1 MCFYPCKANTNYRKT
16 QMIVDINGGA
26 WEALNGL
33 YGEEVC
39 ERLTL
44 VLNEKNESALC
55 HDFDV
60 CSVDFGMHPPNIS
73 YREESIHLE
82 YTGTASIELC
92 CVLGLDTEHDTT
104 NLDLL
109 TGLLSTLSRSVQ
121 LPLRL
126 QIILSTLHISVNL
139 ANGLLTM
146 HTVDLEVNGQ
156 VAGSKSE
163 WVRQRVK
170 RELLLRLEEII
181 KSINVLDVLSNW
193 PTQLAELASKQQNK
207 RTTRPSLARTVK
219 SMRSRITFK

>member
-1 MCFYPCKANTNYRKT
+1 M
-16 QMIVDINGGA
+16 
-26 WEALNGL
+26 

-60 CSVDFGMHPPNIS
+60 CCVDFGMHPPNIS

-104 NLDLL
+104 DNLDLL

-146 HTVDLEVNGQ
+146 HTVDLDVSGQ